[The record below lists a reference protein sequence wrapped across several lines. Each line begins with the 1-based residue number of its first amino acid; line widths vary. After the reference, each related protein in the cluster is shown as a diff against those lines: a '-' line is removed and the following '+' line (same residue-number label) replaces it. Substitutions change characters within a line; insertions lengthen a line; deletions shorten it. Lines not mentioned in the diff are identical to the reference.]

1 MEWLKIYKVGR
12 IYSRVVMASFP
23 NLLVG
28 FVMLNTVVTKHFL
41 SALFISGCCFLLYVT
56 TTVVLYY
63 IIVFLE
69 VKVTKL
75 ASRYHLEE

>member
-1 MEWLKIYKVGR
+1 MYKVER
-12 IYSRVVMASFP
+12 IYSRVVMVSFP

-28 FVMLNTVVTKHFL
+28 FVMLNTVVIKHFL
-41 SALFISGCCFLLYVT
+41 SALLISCCCFLLYVT
-56 TTVVLYY
+56 TAVVLYY
-63 IIVFLE
+63 IVFLE